1 MQWAQG
7 VLLYSLSGAFSAA
20 FNQNERNE
28 MIDQLDNEMIEA
40 ITSDVVDNTR
50 TMAIEFEFFCHTDK
64 VHLLKGALKD
74 AVTMHEKTYMQAM
87 GRAFPA
93 WIWKT
98 DGSLR
103 LGAFNSSYIQRNYRG
118 FELTSPCNLTFKDLV
133 GQMKA
138 VLRIMAEHKC
148 KVNISCGTHVHHVGT
163 RFTAKRLQN
172 LSNFAVAN
180 EKAIDGLVAESRRA
194 DAQSSWTKSN
204 RDVLDVSSWCE
215 QKRTTQFMES
225 RGIQNTQDVRV
236 SQSDHYRYRHLN
248 LTSFG
253 KHGTIE
259 YRQHQGTLDFSK
271 AVFWLVFTQSQVLR
285 GLRSVKQV
293 ANYQQPMFNTLTSLK
308 WGTDD
313 RNGALIPCSKGHEYL
328 LKYMVGRMVKFGGVA
343 PRITC
348 LPQA

>member
-1 MQWAQG
+1 
-7 VLLYSLSGAFSAA
+7 
-20 FNQNERNE
+20 
-28 MIDQLDNEMIEA
+28 MIDQLDNAMVNA
-40 ITSDVVDNTR
+40 IANDVIDNTR

-74 AVTMHEKTYMQAM
+74 AVTMHEKTYMQAL
-87 GRAFPA
+87 GRAFPC

-103 LGAFNSSYIQRNYRG
+103 QDQFRSPYIQRNYKG

-133 GQMKA
+133 QQMKA
-138 VLRIMAEHKC
+138 VLHYMNEYKC

-180 EKAIDGLVAESRRA
+180 EKAIDGLVSESRRGN
-194 DAQSSWTKSN
+194 QQWTKSN
-204 RDVLDVSSWCE
+204 KDILDCGSWCE
-215 QKRTTQFMES
+215 QKRSTSFMES
-225 RGIQNTQDVRV
+225 KGIQNTQDVRV

-248 LTSFG
+248 LTAFG

-259 YRQHQGTLDFSK
+259 FRQHQGTLDFSK
-271 AVFWLVFTQSQVLR
+271 AVFWLAFTQSQVLR
-285 GLRSVKQV
+285 GLKSVKQV

-328 LKYMVGRMVKFGGVA
+328 LKFLVGRMNKFGRVA
-343 PRITC
+343 PRLSN
-348 LPQA
+348 LPIR